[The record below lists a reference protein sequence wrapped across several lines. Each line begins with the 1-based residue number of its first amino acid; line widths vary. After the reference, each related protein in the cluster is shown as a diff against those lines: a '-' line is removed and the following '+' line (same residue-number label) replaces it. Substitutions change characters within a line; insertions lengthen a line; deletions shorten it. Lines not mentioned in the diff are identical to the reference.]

1 MENILFVLLGLLIGG
16 LIGWIV
22 SQRRALAVERV
33 MQNELELGRRQM
45 SESQREVAVW
55 EEKAKSLGVQ
65 LEDLRRELAVKVR
78 ENIELM
84 TESTSLR
91 EQQIA
96 LKEKLD
102 EHKKDIENIQ
112 TTFKDQFKVL
122 ADQILEEKSTKFA
135 KQNEVNLR
143 LILDPLGER
152 LNEFKKKVEDT
163 YTTEMK
169 ERVTLQEQIRQLTEL
184 NIGMQEDAK
193 NLTRALKGDSK
204 VQGNWGEVILQR
216 ILEKSGLT
224 KDREYRVQ
232 VSGQNEEGRRI
243 QPDVII
249 DLPEGK
255 QLIVDSKVSL
265 VAFEKFSSAETS
277 EERDK
282 AIREHL
288 ISVRSHVRGLSEKNY
303 QNMYEINSPDFV
315 LMFIP
320 IEPAFALTLQA
331 DQELYNEAIEKNIV
345 LVSPSTLL
353 ATLLT
358 IASIWKQENR
368 TRNAVEIASAGGALY
383 DKFVGFTDDLL
394 QLGNRITQA
403 QAEYEKAMSKLKSGK
418 GNLVKR
424 ADDLRLLGVKTTKQ
438 LNRDL
443 IEDSDEESI
452 LVQKLSDEYPIDGE

>member
-1 MENILFVLLGLLIGG
+1 MENIQFVLLGLLIGG

-22 SQRRALAVERV
+22 AQRRALAGQKVL
-33 MQNELELGRRQM
+33 QSELELVRRQM
-45 SESQREVAVW
+45 SESQLEVAVW
-55 EEKAKSLGVQ
+55 EEKSKSLGIQ
-65 LEDLRRELAVKVR
+65 LEDLRREMTVKVT
-78 ENIELM
+78 ENMDLM
-84 TESTSLR
+84 TEKTSLR
-91 EQQIA
+91 EQHIA
-96 LKEKLD
+96 LKEKLE

-135 KQNEVNLR
+135 KQNELNLR

-224 KDREYRVQ
+224 KDREYRIQ

-265 VAFEKFSSAETS
+265 VAFEKFSSAETN

-368 TRNAVEIASAGGALY
+368 TRNAVEIASAGGTLY

-403 QAEYEKAMSKLKSGK
+403 QAEYEKAMNKLKSGK

-443 IEDSDEESI
+443 IDDSDDEPK
-452 LVQKLSDEYPIDGE
+452 LVQNLSDE